1 MNISKIIIGTA
12 NFYENYGLLNSKI
25 SNIEIKKIL
34 KVVKDKKIE
43 YLDTAKEYK
52 SDLVLKKNIKKFKIY
67 KKINLE
73 NSFSKKKILDYL
85 NGNHIAYG
93 VTLRKPDLL
102 LKKNGRLVYEFLK
115 QLREKKII
123 KKIGI
128 SIYNTNKLKKII
140 DLFQIDYI
148 QLPLNIVNKSVYQS
162 AKKIIKKRKI
172 EIHARS
178 IFLQGLLLKKNDQ
191 LPLQLKN
198 LRNDWK
204 KIDIK
209 LKKLNISRYSAC
221 LNFVVSQK
229 VDKIIFGIENSLQL
243 KKILGAKSV
252 KKKIPTFKIKDKK
265 LINSIYWLKFKK
277 K

>member
-34 KVVKDKKIE
+34 KVAKDKKIKC
-43 YLDTAKEYK
+43 LDTAKEYK
-52 SDLVLKKNIKKFKIY
+52 LDLISKKQINRFKIY

-73 NSFSKKKILDYL
+73 KLISKKKILEYL
-85 NGNHIAYG
+85 NENSNTYG

-102 LKKNGRLVYEFLK
+102 LKKNGRLIYKFLK
-115 QLREKKII
+115 ELKEKKVI

-128 SIYNTNKLKKII
+128 SIYKTNKLKKII
-140 DLFQIDYI
+140 SLFQIDYI

-162 AKKIIKKRKI
+162 TKKIVKRRKI

-191 LPLQLKN
+191 LPSQLKN
-198 LRNDWK
+198 LRHDWK
-204 KIDIK
+204 KIDTR
-209 LKKLNISRYSAC
+209 LEKLNVSRYTAC
-221 LNFVVSQK
+221 LDFAMSQN
-229 VDKIIFGIENSLQL
+229 VDKIIFGVENSLQL
-243 KKILGAKSV
+243 KKILEAKRV
-252 KKKIPTFKIKDKK
+252 KKNIPVFKIKDKK
-265 LINSIYWLKFKK
+265 LIDPIYWLNL
-277 K
+277 